1 LGTLPEPDELG
12 LLDEL
17 LLHAAKAR
25 AAHAAT
31 DVSASLRL
39 ERKTN
44 ETTSFCGLDVHA
56 QNWTS
61 WTMMRGGACA
71 VNRRLQRINAAVNIQ
86 APTLK

>member
-1 LGTLPEPDELG
+1 LGTLPELDVG

-56 QNWTS
+56 QNGHHGPWC
-61 WTMMRGGACA
+61 RE
-71 VNRRLQRINAAVNIQ
+71 
-86 APTLK
+86 APCC